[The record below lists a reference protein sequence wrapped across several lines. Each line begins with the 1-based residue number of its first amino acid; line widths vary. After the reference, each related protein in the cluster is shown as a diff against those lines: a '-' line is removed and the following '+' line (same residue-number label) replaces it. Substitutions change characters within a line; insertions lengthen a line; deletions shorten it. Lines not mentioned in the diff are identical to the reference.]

1 MNKQLK
7 FIIALFLAGNCLSLK
22 VLSAE
27 SEHHHNHGAS
37 FANFIPAK
45 ILNPDDSEYETPE
58 EIAEHVG
65 LYAAE
70 TAIAEL
76 DVDLKLLLTIQE
88 DGLFNLA
95 YYFENE
101 PETTGQRFY
110 VNAAGKLESTPAI
123 YQDLTLM
130 TGALR
135 EIDGGLGSG
144 LIRETL
150 APIVLLDETGQPDAL
165 YTYKTM
171 AYGLRENYQNAR
183 VYQSVGLYITDGA
196 VVVDVPHLLGLDSNE
211 PLLVQFEQVDQDADE
226 FLVATP
232 TFELLQHNFD
242 TYLEDHNDFLMAF
255 DTPND
260 FIQKVLAMHLETNTS
275 FPQDTKVELVKATL
289 TNADATYAL
298 LINDALLYAYD
309 GKALHLATEFRQT
322 DTGHYTAKEWTT
334 N

>member
-37 FANFIPAK
+37 FANFIPGK

-101 PETTGQRFY
+101 PETTGQSFY
-110 VNAAGKLESTPAI
+110 VNEAGKLESTPAI

-150 APIVLLDETGQPDAL
+150 APIVLLDEAGQPDAL

-322 DTGHYTAKEWTT
+322 DTGHYRAKEWTT